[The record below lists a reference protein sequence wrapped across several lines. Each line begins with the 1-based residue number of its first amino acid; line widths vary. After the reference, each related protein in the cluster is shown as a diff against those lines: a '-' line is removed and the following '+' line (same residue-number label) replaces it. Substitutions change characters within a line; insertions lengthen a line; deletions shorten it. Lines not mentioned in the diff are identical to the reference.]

1 MRKIRYEDLMDNRS
15 YVAERDRIRRDM
27 IAYKRVRRVQM
38 GDLVSI
44 VFENHRTLWYQTQE
58 MLRAEHIEDPR
69 LRREEMDVYNTMIPP
84 GLSLSATLLIEIPD
98 SSQIPAVLKRL
109 TGCEEHVTLF
119 IDGAAYPAE
128 AEPGR
133 SREDKTSSVHY
144 LTIPLGDRGLKALQD
159 ATRVEL
165 AIDHPT
171 YQARSV
177 LSRETVASLLADL
190 TEPE

>member
-144 LTIPLGDRGLKALQD
+144 LTIPLGDRGLNALRD

>member
-165 AIDHPT
+165 AMDHPT

-177 LSRETVASLLADL
+177 LARETVASLLADL